1 MAGKKIKK
9 EAENKAAIEPV
20 VVIPPIPDIKK
31 EEKNLINVPKT
42 LLKKEEW
49 GLLTVLNLLLAG
61 IFPAYFVNILLISF
75 FTEIGHL
82 FTTHLTEV
90 ERKKL
95 LEFEAEFRAGYDRE
109 TAGQYEEAVKIYEAL
124 IPKYSSNK
132 KIAKIAVD
140 RIEYVEKTFLNGKK

>member
-1 MAGKKIKK
+1 MAEKKKK
-9 EAENKAAIEPV
+9 KPDEAVKGPPYP
-20 VVIPPIPDIKK
+20 VIPPIPDIKK
-31 EEKNLINVPKT
+31 EERNLINVPKT

-61 IFPAYFVNILLISF
+61 IFPAYFVNILMISF

-82 FTTHLTEV
+82 FTTHLTEI

-95 LEFEAEFRAGYDRE
+95 LEFEKEFREGYEKE
-109 TAGQYEEAVKIYEAL
+109 TAGQYAEAVAVYEAL

-140 RIEYVEKTFLNGKK
+140 RIEYVEKTLLNGKK

>member
-1 MAGKKIKK
+1 MPGKNKK
-9 EAENKAAIEPV
+9 KADEVKNGPMPYPAIPS
-20 VVIPPIPDIKK
+20 IPDIKK
-31 EEKNLINVPKT
+31 EEKKLINVPKT

-61 IFPAYFVNILLISF
+61 IFPAYFVNILMISF

-95 LEFEAEFRAGYDRE
+95 LEFEKEFRTGYEKE
-109 TAGQYEEAVKIYEAL
+109 TAGLYEEAVGIYESL

-140 RIEYVEKTFLNGKK
+140 RIEFVEKTFLNGKK

>member
-1 MAGKKIKK
+1 MSGKKAKK
-9 EAENKAAIEPV
+9 KAEKKVEAV
-20 VVIPPIPDIKK
+20 SSVSIPPIPDIKK

-95 LEFEAEFRAGYDRE
+95 LEFEEEFRKGYDRE
-109 TAGQYEEAVKIYEAL
+109 TEGRYEEAVKIYESL
-124 IPKYSSNK
+124 VPKYSSNK